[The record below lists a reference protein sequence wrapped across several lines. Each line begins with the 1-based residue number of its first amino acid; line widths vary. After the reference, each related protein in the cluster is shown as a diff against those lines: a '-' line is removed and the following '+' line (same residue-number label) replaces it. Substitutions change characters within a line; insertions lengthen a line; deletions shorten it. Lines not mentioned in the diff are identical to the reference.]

1 MEAGSMHH
9 LASEFPFWI
18 RATHWINV
26 LFIGFLI
33 RAGIQILGAYPRLY
47 WNDHSVPGT
56 EWLQFTRRM
65 LEPGGYW
72 TSIEQEIDVTPWL
85 AQPGAETLSAG
96 RHWHFFPI

>member
-1 MEAGSMHH
+1 MHH

-18 RATHWINV
+18 RASHWINV

-56 EWLQFTRRM
+56 EWLKFTRRK
-65 LEPGGYW
+65 LEPGGNW
-72 TSIEQEIDVTPWL
+72 ISIEQEIYVTPWL
-85 AQPGAETLSAG
+85 AQPGAENLSAG